1 MVQVVYERC
10 CGLDIHKQLVVACLL
25 VPGPGKESRR
35 EIRSFGTMTDDLLQ
49 LADWLAEAAC
59 THVAMESTGVYWK
72 PIYNLLEGSFELLL
86 INARHIKQVPGRKTD
101 VKDCE
106 WIADLLR
113 HGLLRGSFVPDR
125 PQRELRE
132 LTRYRTSL
140 VRERAAEVNRLQKT
154 LEGANIKLSSV
165 ATNVMGVSG
174 RQILAAL
181 VSGSDDPASLAE
193 LAQGKL
199 RSKLQRLQRALSGR
213 VGQHQRFMLGQQLRH
228 LDGLDEL
235 IAQVSTEIGAR
246 LHPFAA
252 AIVRLD
258 SIPGVG
264 LRTAENLIA
273 EVGVDMSRFPSA
285 AHLASW
291 AGMCPGSD
299 ESAGKRR
306 SGRTRKGNPW
316 LRTALI
322 EAAQAAART
331 RGTYLAAQYHRLGA
345 RRGKKKAV
353 VALGH
358 TILTIAY
365 HVLTEQTDYQDLG
378 PTYFDQR
385 DQQRVTR
392 RLVGRLEALGYTV
405 QLAGSAA

>member
-1 MVQVVYERC
+1 MR
-10 CGLDIHKQLVVACLL
+10 
-25 VPGPGKESRR
+25 
-35 EIRSFGTMTDDLLQ
+35 
-49 LADWLAEAAC
+49 
-59 THVAMESTGVYWK
+59 
-72 PIYNLLEGSFELLL
+72 
-86 INARHIKQVPGRKTD
+86 
-101 VKDCE
+101 
-106 WIADLLR
+106 
-113 HGLLRGSFVPDR
+113 
-125 PQRELRE
+125 
-132 LTRYRTSL
+132 
-140 VRERAAEVNRLQKT
+140 
-154 LEGANIKLSSV
+154 
-165 ATNVMGVSG
+165 
-174 RQILAAL
+174 
-181 VSGSDDPASLAE
+181 
-193 LAQGKL
+193 
-199 RSKLQRLQRALSGR
+199 
-213 VGQHQRFMLGQQLRH
+213 
-228 LDGLDEL
+228 DGLR
-235 IAQVSTEIGAR
+235 QR
-246 LHPFAA
+246 
-252 AIVRLD
+252 
-258 SIPGVG
+258 GVG
-264 LRTAENLIA
+264 LRTPESLIA
-273 EVGVDMSRFPSA
+273 EVGVDLSRFPTA

-331 RGTYLAAQYHRLGA
+331 RGTYWAAQYHRLGA

-405 QLAGSAA
+405 QLAGCAA